1 MLTHTATVESR
12 RISWDDRTVVQHG
25 SGVDCIALSLDA
37 EWDACDAVQVVLCGP
52 DMRDPKRYMPDGS
65 GLVHLPAS
73 LMEKVGPIATCVI
86 GYIGSTARIVTEQE
100 VLPLTVVESGATGP
114 LDPGEDHPDLWGQML
129 AAEAARIE
137 AELAR
142 EAAETAR
149 ADAEAKRIAAEKARE
164 TASAEA
170 VRAASDAAA
179 KAEEAARQAESRV
192 TAALAEVAKAEQART
207 EAEKARA
214 AAESSRAEAEAA
226 RIAAE
231 SKRESA
237 EAKRKADS
245 AKAVADA
252 SAATSA
258 ANAAAGKAD
267 AAAQT
272 ATDGEASRVAAETA
286 RAKAEQ
292 ARGTAETG
300 RVEAEATRAAH
311 ESERTESFNTNL
323 VSWNSK
329 VDDAC
334 KKATDTA
341 SKAAQDAKTAT
352 DAAIAKTE
360 EATNAAVAKA
370 QTATDN
376 ATTAANKAEAA
387 VSKLP
392 LPLGNTLKGEAEST
406 MVSVHDAYPAPLV
419 TTKVMGQ
426 SNQLTTTGKNLFN
439 WDLYIGDYAFDT
451 SASGQGFYF
460 AKIQVGAGKTVA
472 VSVDK
477 VVTSGEYL
485 AFADGKFGE
494 SKKSVWLAHKTA
506 AVKNGTLTPD
516 AEGNVWI
523 WFGNSK
529 QNIQRLYDTGVKVQV
544 EEGAKATAYEPY
556 TGGKPSP
563 SPDYPQEITN
573 LSKAELV
580 ITGKNLLDES
590 LFQEDTGN
598 TNAPIF
604 LAKGT
609 YVISIQNDT
618 KWWETASDKQTIF
631 VHTFDTNEFVAG
643 VEFTNL
649 VQGKRSYGRLTIN
662 KDCNIKIYSYGGWA
676 HKVVS
681 KLQLEAGT
689 EATTYKPHQSKST
702 VIDLKG
708 NELCSLPNGVKDE
721 VVIDAEGNVSLIKRT
736 WSVSKRIGDMNNAEA
751 FPGWKFTDN
760 ELKDYVGNGV
770 DVEIHGRSTHFKRFY
785 ANTLGP
791 TSGGAIY
798 TVDNKQSEL
807 IAKYPE
813 EVVIFIG
820 ERKEPQTIPL
830 GKVELPAL
838 PEATSNVWN
847 DGNIPANV
855 YINYLKDV
863 NIAFADLESK
873 LTQAVVAAAANL

>member
-1 MLTHTATVESR
+1 MKTIELFQWDLNKQIPCSFPEAHFACVGSEDALIVKANGGNASVPNILLQEGKDIMVWMMEDGAVADSG
-12 RISWDDRTVVQHG
+12 RI
-25 SGVDCIALSLDA
+25 
-37 EWDACDAVQVVLCGP
+37 
-52 DMRDPKRYMPDGS
+52 
-65 GLVHLPAS
+65 
-73 LMEKVGPIATCVI
+73 
-86 GYIGSTARIVTEQE
+86 RIVTRAKPADYIYTETE
-100 VLPLTVVESGATGP
+100 VITFESLVAKVEDVIAKGNAAT
-114 LDPGEDHPDLWGQML
+114 D
-129 AAEAARIE
+129 
-137 AELAR
+137 
-142 EAAETAR
+142 
-149 ADAEAKRIAAEKARE
+149 
-164 TASAEA
+164 SAT
-170 VRAASDAAA
+170 
-179 KAEEAARQAESRV
+179 
-192 TAALAEVAKAEQART
+192 TAAL
-207 EAEKARA
+207 
-214 AAESSRAEAEAA
+214 
-226 RIAAE
+226 
-231 SKRESA
+231 
-237 EAKRKADS
+237 
-245 AKAVADA
+245 
-252 SAATSA
+252 
-258 ANAAAGKAD
+258 KAD
-267 AAAQT
+267 AAANKANAASGKAAQV
-272 ATDGEASRVAAETA
+272 EAEIKASEA
-286 RAKAEQ
+286 RRSEAEQ
-292 ARGTAETG
+292 G
-300 RVEAEATRAAH
+300 RAEAEATRAAN
-311 ESERTESFNTNL
+311 ETKRTESFNTNL
-323 VSWNSK
+323 TSWNSK
-329 VDDAC
+329 VDAAC

-392 LPLGNTLKGEAEST
+392 LPLGNTLKGEVEST

-426 SNQLTTTGKNLFN
+426 SNQVTTTGKNLFN

-494 SKKSVWLAHKTA
+494 SKKAIWLAHKTA
-506 AVKNGTLTPD
+506 AAKNGTLTPD

-544 EEGAKATAYEPY
+544 EIGAKATPYEPY

-573 LSKAELV
+573 LNKAEIV
-580 ITGKNLLDES
+580 TAGKNLFSAQIDIS
-590 LFQEDTGN
+590 SGN
-598 TNAPIF
+598 TNEPIY
-604 LAKGT
+604 LSKGT
-609 YVISIQNDT
+609 YTISVKNEVE
-618 KWWETASDKQTIF
+618 WWKETANNNNIYIHSFKK
-631 VHTFDTNEFVAG
+631 NEFLTGVA
-643 VEFTNL
+643 FQNL
-649 VQGKRSYGRLTIN
+649 VVGQRSYGTFNVN
-662 KDCNIKIYSYGGWA
+662 KNCEARFFTYGSWNNNA
-676 HKVVS
+676 VTEI
-681 KLQLEAGT
+681 QLEAAST
-689 EATTYKPHQSKST
+689 ATTYKPHQSKST

-820 ERKEPQTIPL
+820 ERKVPQTIPL

-863 NIAFADLESK
+863 NIAYSDLENQIK
-873 LTQAVVAAAANL
+873 QITAALSVMDTPTVIPEMAWGTPAAI